1 MTPIGTEQ
9 ASKFERDLKRI
20 GHPDPFHYCSSYF
33 HWGASSL
40 AELTQAQA
48 DELTA
53 RLKVAVPEA
62 RRGQEKE
69 RERDEQRAREARR
82 G

>member
-1 MTPIGTEQ
+1 MSAIGPEQ
-9 ASKFERDLKRI
+9 ASKLEHDIKRI
-20 GHPDPFHYCSSYF
+20 GHPNPLHYCRSYF
-33 HWGASSL
+33 HWKVSSL

-53 RLKVAVPEA
+53 RLRVAVREA
-62 RRGQEKE
+62 RRAIDKE
-69 RERDEQRAREARR
+69 RERDEQRAREAGR